1 MAKKVSIKVKNVKV
15 TAPAATTNN
24 EQLSFDEVEA
34 TPVTAKAVKK
44 VIPVKSDSES
54 TGKKTPKIKVT
65 KTGPALVIPTK
76 KYEPSET
83 VLNTLELAKEM
94 GADLNSPLY
103 QLPKRTKD
111 FNVDELGLEVKSF
124 SEMKVLIKA
133 FYNSFQ
139 SERIAAENQQ
149 RSLEQGASEG
159 ELADIDTDILDD
171 DTQFLRYPTYAYI
184 VEMKQEAEK
193 QLQKL
198 IESYVVSTKIGQY
211 LTSIVG
217 IGPLLAGSLMAYI
230 DLSKAKYAGQV
241 WSYAG
246 LNDNNDPWLSEE
258 KVKKVMD
265 KVVGSSKEITDDM
278 IVQIAILTGRSAKR
292 IKKGATK
299 IDEDGNET
307 ITPASLGSY
316 LKKPPYNRSFKTV
329 CWKMGQSVLKHKNS
343 EKSLYGK
350 LLNERLLYEKQ
361 KNADHGYILEALKN
375 MGYIDKKPENMS
387 KEDQEA
393 LLEQMHKDIES
404 GAFVPKLGKTTQI
417 YKTYYDGY
425 LGDAHIN
432 ARVRRW
438 VVKLMLSHIFEAMYI
453 DANGTFPPAPYIVSV
468 GGHADYIYPEVRYSE
483 FWNISDE
490 EIAKRALELH
500 QDKGFKFKI

>member
-1 MAKKVSIKVKNVKV
+1 MAKKVSIKNVKI
-15 TAPAATTNN
+15 AATAAKTEN
-24 EQLSFDEVEA
+24 EQLKFDEVES

-44 VIPVKSDSES
+44 VIPVKSESTS

-111 FNVDELGLEVKSF
+111 FDVEQLGLEVKSF

-139 SERIAAENQQ
+139 PERIAAENQQ

-159 ELADIDTDILDD
+159 ELADIDTDMLDD
-171 DTQFLRYPTYAYI
+171 DDAQLLHYPTYAYI

-230 DLSKAKYAGQV
+230 DINKAKYAGQV

-265 KVVGSSKEITDDM
+265 KVVGSAKEITDDM

-307 ITPASLGSY
+307 ITPASLRAY
-316 LKKPPYNRSFKTV
+316 LKKPPYNRNFKTV

-343 EKSLYGK
+343 EKSVYGK

-375 MGYIDKKPENMS
+375 MGYIDKKPDIS
-387 KEDQEA
+387 KEEQEA
-393 LLEQMHKDIES
+393 LLEQMHQDIKS

-432 ARVRRW
+432 ARARRW

-468 GGHADYIYPEVRYSE
+468 GGHADYIYPEVKYSD
-483 FWNISDE
+483 FWNISEE
-490 EIAKRALELH
+490 EIAKRAVELH